1 MTVEVQDI
9 LVRKSVTVNAPIEHV
24 FNVFTEHHNAWWPRD
39 HHIGGR
45 ADFTAIL
52 EPRVGGRWFERGDD
66 GSECNWG
73 RVLTWDP
80 PNRLVVSWDIS
91 PDWKYDPSIATEIEV
106 RFVAETTQR
115 TRVELE
121 HRKLE
126 RYGDKAE
133 MMRAI
138 FESPEA
144 WTRTLAVMAKV
155 AEERRT

>member
-1 MTVEVQDI
+1 MTLEVQEI
-9 LVRKSVTVNAPIEHV
+9 LVRKSIIVSAPLTHV
-24 FNVFTEHHNAWWPRD
+24 FTVFTERHDAWWPRD

-45 ADFTAIL
+45 KDFAAVL

-73 RVLTWDP
+73 RVLAWEP
-80 PNRLVVSWDIS
+80 PNRLVLSWDIS
-91 PDWKYDPSIATEIEV
+91 ADWKYDPSVATEIEV
-106 RFVAETTQR
+106 KFIAESGTR

-133 MMRAI
+133 MMRAL
-138 FESPEA
+138 FDSPGA
-144 WTRTLAVMAKV
+144 WASTLAAMTKV
-155 AEERRT
+155 AEGRSV